1 MTSGLEY
8 ESSIPGFEVWR
19 DADGQW
25 HGRHQESGRK
35 IRAGQWDMLV
45 WRARE
50 ALVFL
55 AITNIGDV
63 LDQAVRRAGDSGDE
77 SSPEMDHGLCQTL
90 DDVDQLAQRWR
101 SREETEKAR

>member
-1 MTSGLEY
+1 
-8 ESSIPGFEVWR
+8 
-19 DADGQW
+19 
-25 HGRHQESGRK
+25 
-35 IRAGQWDMLV
+35 MLV

-63 LDQAVRRAGDSGDE
+63 LDQAVRRARDPGDR
-77 SSPEMDHGLCQTL
+77 SSPEIDHGLCQTL
-90 DDVDQLAQRWR
+90 DDVDQLAQRLR